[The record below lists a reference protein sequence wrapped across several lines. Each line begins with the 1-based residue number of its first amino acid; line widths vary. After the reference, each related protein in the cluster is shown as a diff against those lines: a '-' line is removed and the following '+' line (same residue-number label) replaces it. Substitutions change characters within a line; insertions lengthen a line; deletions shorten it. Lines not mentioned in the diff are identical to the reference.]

1 MKQLLKSLMF
11 TSALFAGALLVATVT
26 AVFGTRHA
34 EAAVHST
41 GRHQACRDYAAIR
54 ERPTDS
60 PARDNL
66 RRGQTFVVT
75 RDVGKHY
82 VYGYKLV
89 NGVHGWVLSSSLDK
103 SCR

>member
-1 MKQLLKSLMF
+1 MKQLLRSLMF
-11 TSALFAGALLVATVT
+11 TSALFAAALLVVAST
-26 AVFGTRHA
+26 AVFSTRPA

-54 ERPTDS
+54 ERPSDS

-66 RRGQTFVVT
+66 KRGQTFVVT
-75 RDVGKHY
+75 GNVGGHY

>member
-1 MKQLLKSLMF
+1 MKQLLRSLKL
-11 TSALFAGALLVATVT
+11 TTALFAGALLLAAG
-26 AVFGTRHA
+26 AVFFGTRPA
-34 EAAVHST
+34 EAAVNST
-41 GRHQACRDYAAIR
+41 GRYTACRDYAAIR

-75 RDVGKHY
+75 GDVGKHY

-89 NGVHGWVLSSSLDK
+89 NGVHGWVLNSSLGK